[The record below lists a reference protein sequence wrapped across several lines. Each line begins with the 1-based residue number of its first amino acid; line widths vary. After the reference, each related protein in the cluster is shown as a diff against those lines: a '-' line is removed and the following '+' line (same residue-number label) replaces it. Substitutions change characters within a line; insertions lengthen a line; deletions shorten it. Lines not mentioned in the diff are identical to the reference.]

1 MTSPGPAAAPEAAHD
16 LVERELGS
24 CFELCFRI
32 SQAPPSVIES
42 TAWLLA
48 PDRWLLVDA
57 APAQVAAAVAAGGLA
72 TDVTGK
78 WRGYSLRGT
87 HASAA
92 LRSGVNLDAVLDGRA
107 VAVVSLFD
115 CPVVIGRSAS
125 RDGFEVCVHASYAAS
140 LRHALERALR
150 RAASP

>member
-24 CFELCFRI
+24 CFELCFPG
-32 SQAPPSVIES
+32 SQASAPVVGSA
-42 TAWLLA
+42 AWPIA

-57 APAQVAAAVAAGGLA
+57 APAQVADAVAAGGLA

-78 WRGYSLRGT
+78 WRGYSVRG
-87 HASAA
+87 AQAAAA

-115 CPVVIGRSAS
+115 CPVVIARSGS
-125 RDGFEVCVHASYAAS
+125 DDGFEVCVHASYAAS
-140 LRHALERALR
+140 LRHALELALR
-150 RAASP
+150 RARPA